1 MPRLCGLKAISHVW
15 SHYERIEDGD
25 DGWWKVRCSH
35 CHLVLCYN
43 AQQTGTKSLM
53 RHVERC
59 LERNLVKPIRI
70 E

>member
-1 MPRLCGLKAISHVW
+1 MPRLRGHKTTSPIWCY
-15 SHYERIEDGD
+15 YERIEEGD
-25 DGWWKVRCSH
+25 DGWWKVRCN
-35 CHLVLCYN
+35 CHLVFHYN
-43 AQQTGTKSLM
+43 AQQSGTKSLM